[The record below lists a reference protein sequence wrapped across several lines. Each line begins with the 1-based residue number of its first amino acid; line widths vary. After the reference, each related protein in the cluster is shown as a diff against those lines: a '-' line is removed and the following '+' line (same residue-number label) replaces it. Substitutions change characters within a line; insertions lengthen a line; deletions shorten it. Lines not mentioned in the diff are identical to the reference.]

1 MYTTRQDLA
10 KTTQLT
16 NPAKAYAQ
24 GVGNAV
30 PDIPDPIA
38 GHATTGTLKLKVTA
52 EQGTGNVMIGML
64 QPAPTVAPVVVGS
77 TAPAAVAAP
86 APAPEKPAEPMLNDT
101 ESYFNNGI
109 KQAVKAGD
117 IDKALKLMNEAEK
130 LGSTTARKTFISSV
144 KGR

>member
-1 MYTTRQDLA
+1 M

-64 QPAPTVAPVVVGS
+64 QPAPTVAPVVVGAS
-77 TAPAAVAAP
+77 TPAAAAP
-86 APAPEKPAEPMLNDT
+86 MPTPTRRNRRNRCSTIP
-101 ESYFNNGI
+101 
-109 KQAVKAGD
+109 KATS
-117 IDKALKLMNEAEK
+117 I
-130 LGSTTARKTFISSV
+130 TASS
-144 KGR
+144 RR